1 MAHFTRPA
9 IAALSLSLTL
19 LVATEATFGQQ
30 RPYPRTSAT
39 QETTPIPY
47 AQTPGNSPQLLR
59 DSQPIA
65 PQSQPGVVPQPGVQ
79 PQESAQGQPPVAA
92 PQTPPG
98 FPLNPLEQ
106 AALEQMLG
114 AWQTQSGQ
122 IQTFNCSFDRLEYV
136 MAFGPVINGQSA
148 PLNKNKGELTFSKP
162 DKGSFEIKEI
172 FTYQQA
178 PPPAGQPQAAAK
190 GDWIKQPNA
199 VGEHWVCDGK
209 SVYEFR
215 TEQKQVIE
223 RPLPPRAAGESILD
237 GPLPFLFGADAEK
250 LKQKYWMKLDARNAD
265 PTQILLTAW
274 PKTQEQAAN
283 FSQVDVI
290 LNRERMLPEAMQVT
304 MPNGDRHVYVFH
316 LKDASVNGVLNRIQ
330 QALFQK
336 PSTPFG
342 WKHVVEQPPVAQA
355 QQQEPP
361 KAR

>member
-1 MAHFTRPA
+1 
-9 IAALSLSLTL
+9 
-19 LVATEATFGQQ
+19 V
-30 RPYPRTSAT
+30 
-39 QETTPIPY
+39 
-47 AQTPGNSPQLLR
+47 
-59 DSQPIA
+59 
-65 PQSQPGVVPQPGVQ
+65 
-79 PQESAQGQPPVAA
+79 
-92 PQTPPG
+92 
-98 FPLNPLEQ
+98 LEQ
-106 AALEQMLG
+106 GSLDQMLDV
-114 AWQTQSGQ
+114 WQAQSGK
-122 IQTFNCSFDRLEYV
+122 IQTFSCPFDRLEYV
-136 MAFGPVINGQSA
+136 MAFGPVINGQPA

-172 FTYQQA
+172 YTYQQL

-190 GDWIKQPNA
+190 GDWIIQPNA

-223 RPLPPRAAGESILD
+223 RPLPPRAPGESILD
-237 GPLPFLFGADAEK
+237 GPLPFLFGADKEK
-250 LKQKYWMKLDARNAD
+250 LKQKYWMKLDPRNAD
-265 PTQILLTAW
+265 PSQILLTAW

-290 LNRERMLPEAMQVT
+290 LNRERLLPEAMQVT

-316 LKDASVNGVLNRIQ
+316 LKDASIDGVLTRIQ

-336 PSTPFG
+336 PTTPFG

-355 QQQEPP
+355 QQQAPP